1 MRHLFSYI
9 ITRFLLAIPMVFIML
24 SLVFVVLR
32 VMPGDPVSAM
42 LGGHAPEKV
51 IQQKKAELGL
61 NKPMGV
67 QYLEYLGQLAHFDLG
82 ESMIFKQKVSQ
93 PIKEKLPATLELT
106 LFGLLV
112 SLGLG
117 IPLGALAARR
127 RRSGSDFGIRLYANV
142 AYCIPVF
149 WMGLL
154 LQLVF
159 GVFLGWFPI
168 AGRTSPRVEVSAF
181 FAARASTSSIRCA
194 SETSAAFGDVMWH
207 LVLPAVTLGIVL
219 SGIFVRLTRANMLDV
234 LKSDYILAARA
245 RGIPERRVVYNHGL
259 RNALIPIVTMLGLQF
274 SLLLAGAILTEST
287 FSWPGMGRLLLER
300 ISLRDYPVIQGV
312 IIVYTLFVSAISL
325 LVDLLYAAIDPRVK
339 YYEHAQPDRS
349 PVCRRPFL
357 PRRRCRIPPA
367 LVLRLA
373 AQVPRGVV
381 DHDGR
386 ASLIIVFIVVMT
398 VFPHAFTRYSPTDQD
413 AGGQM
418 TAPEPASTSWAPTT

>member
-9 ITRFLLAIPMVFIML
+9 ITRILLAVPMVFIML

-61 NKPMGV
+61 NKPIGV
-67 QYLEYLGQLAHFDLG
+67 QYLEYLGKLARFDLG

-93 PIKEKLPATLELT
+93 PIAEKLPATLELT

-127 RRSGSDFGIRLYANV
+127 RRSGGDFGIRLYANV
-142 AYCIPVF
+142 VYCIPVF

-181 FAARASTSSIRCA
+181 ARTGFYVIDTLRVGNVG
-194 SETSAAFGDVMWH
+194 AFGDVLWH
-207 LVLPAVTLGIVL
+207 LVLPAVTLGVVL

-245 RGIPERRVVYNHGL
+245 RGIPERKVVYNHGL

-312 IIVYTLFVSAISL
+312 IVVYTLFVSAISL
-325 LVDLLYAAIDPRVK
+325 LVDLVYAAIDPRVK
-339 YYEHAQPDRS
+339 Y
-349 PVCRRPFL
+349 
-357 PRRRCRIPPA
+357 
-367 LVLRLA
+367 
-373 AQVPRGVV
+373 
-381 DHDGR
+381 
-386 ASLIIVFIVVMT
+386 
-398 VFPHAFTRYSPTDQD
+398 
-413 AGGQM
+413 
-418 TAPEPASTSWAPTT
+418 